1 MNCDIT
7 DIFFLSALKNIQS
20 LCGTTNSIITSSHC
34 LHDFTQKNRL
44 AWECCGNLT
53 WVLSSTT
60 PLDETDDEEDQDDKG
75 DGAHQSDEPALCGYV
90 YLVYVGWSHIRETHK
105 TRQWTREKNAKRVSI
120 YLKRVRVSPLTLTHV
135 HPRALSRRQ
144 QLRTNMS
151 SFSPKTMRMM

>member
-20 LCGTTNSIITSSHC
+20 LCGATNSIITSSHC
-34 LHDFTQKNRL
+34 LHDFTQENRL
-44 AWECCGNLT
+44 AQECCGKLT

-75 DGAHQSDEPALCGYV
+75 DGAHQSDEPALRGYV
-90 YLVYVGWSHIRETHK
+90 YLVYVGWSRVRETNK
-105 TRQWTREKNAKRVSI
+105 TRQWTRKKNAKRVSI
-120 YLKRVRVSPLTLTHV
+120 YLRRVRVNPLT

-151 SFSPKTMRMM
+151 SFPQKHDPVHVK